1 MLCVLAGVLSRPA
14 VSSNDQ
20 ELLDADLHGYDFD
33 DHDAEVFFA
42 DSSSCFFW
50 QFLCHANVERN
61 GHTTSQAERKQDR
74 PTTSEQA
81 YHLTQPRTKV
91 P

>member
-42 DSSSCFFW
+42 DSSSRVISG
-50 QFLCHANVERN
+50 QRRIARPSCHTHRHAAPCEDC
-61 GHTTSQAERKQDR
+61 DR
-74 PTTSEQA
+74 
-81 YHLTQPRTKV
+81 
-91 P
+91 